1 MLEDKKIYTEKE
13 VSFLLSQAS
22 ALSGELETVLVNAGR
37 AAEEGS
43 QPKAAACMERAYA
56 LMGRMGALSRGEGIK
71 TGRPRAGIR
80 EEGDRTLGQIRNSL
94 RLRVPAGTL
103 ARELGISESTF
114 RRRMRGARCL
124 PGDVKFSQIP

>member
-1 MLEDKKIYTEKE
+1 MSGEKKLYTEAE

-22 ALSGELETVLVNAGR
+22 ALSGELEAVLINAR
-37 AAEEGS
+37 C
-43 QPKAAACMERAYA
+43 AAAGGDQARASACMDRAYA
-56 LMGRMGALSRGEGIK
+56 LMGRIGTLSSREGTR

-103 ARELGISESTF
+103 AGELGISESTF
-114 RRRMRGARCL
+114 RRRMRRACYL
-124 PGDVKFSQIP
+124 PNDVKFSQIP